1 MPNYDAT
8 VVCHHN
14 IRVSGL
20 FWWPAVCHHN
30 IWVLGKWAILVTC
43 IMSPQHMGKW
53 AILVT
58 FSLSPQHQ
66 GAIWVTCSMSPQH
79 KGAILVTFS
88 TFMSPQHK
96 GAILDKTY
104 CKGTFLGNLHYFT
117 KTYEELFGGPA
128 ALQSPIPTTN
138 SPRWA
143 MMQNQKCWKF
153 FVGNTRKYGKDA
165 NPFEKSS
172 QSREAKAFQGR
183 APNKSVNSNNMGDR
197 R

>member
-79 KGAILVTFS
+79 KGAIL
-88 TFMSPQHK
+88 
-96 GAILDKTY
+96 DKTY

-117 KTYEELFGGPA
+117 TTYEELFGGPA
-128 ALQSPIPTTN
+128 ALQSPLPTPN